1 MSKRIIPCWLP
12 ETQIIRHAAGLRW
25 LGRFL
30 DHPGL
35 WQRNR
40 RSVSGAVGVGLFW
53 AFLPVPTQM
62 LPAAATAALLR
73 VHLPLSLALT
83 WVANPVTMPVVFYG
97 NYRLGTWLLQAKPAT
112 FDPEWNWVWVLNRLA
127 VVWPPLLLGS
137 LVAASAVATLG
148 YIGTRVYWRLR
159 IVRRWRHRA

>member
-1 MSKRIIPCWLP
+1 MPKKIIPRWLP
-12 ETQIIRHAAGLRW
+12 EAQSIRHAAALQW

-35 WQRNR
+35 WQLNR

-62 LPAAATAALLR
+62 LPAAATATLLR

-83 WVANPVTMPVVFYG
+83 WVANPVTMPMVFYA
-97 NYRLGTWLLQAKPAT
+97 NYRLGAWLLQAEPAT
-112 FDPEWNWVWVLNRLA
+112 FELEWNWAWVLNRLA
-127 VVWPPLLLGS
+127 VVWLPLLLGS
-137 LVAASAVATLG
+137 LVAAMAVATLG
-148 YIGTRVYWRLR
+148 YVGTRVYWRLR
-159 IVRRWRHRA
+159 IARRWRRRA